1 MRISDWSSD
10 VCSSDL
16 GSIPGHAYADLRR
29 PLVTSLNLCD
39 MLPIS
44 ANWSG
49 PTINSHLSDVAAD
62 RGEPSPVPP
71 LMHTRTDG
79 TTPFRFDLHQGD
91 VGHTMVI
98 GPTGAGKR
106 SEEARVGKGG
116 GEQVRSW

>member
-29 PLVTSLNLCD
+29 PLVTRLNLCD

-49 PTINSHLSDVAAD
+49 PTIKSHLTDVAAD

-71 LMHTRTDG
+71 LMHTHKDG
-79 TTPFRFDLHQGD
+79 TTPFRFDLLLDD
-91 VGHTMVI
+91 VGPQMVN
-98 GPTGAGKR
+98 GPADAGKR
-106 SEEARVGKGG
+106 TEERRAGKKGLSK
-116 GEQVRSW
+116 RRPR